1 MTTLIKWHLPT
12 KQEEEEEKT
21 NCSVRMHEH
30 QRDLSQK
37 GSKLEHLTILQD
49 QRCAKILIYRMFAS
63 LLCVS
68 GSPFKALTNLF
79 TTVKNVY
86 PLVALYNIKLFCC
99 AGSDELYETTVLLQ
113 FSQIHYSRRNLDQAY
128 HSHEVIFGSMALS

>member
-1 MTTLIKWHLPT
+1 
-12 KQEEEEEKT
+12 
-21 NCSVRMHEH
+21 
-30 QRDLSQK
+30 
-37 GSKLEHLTILQD
+37 
-49 QRCAKILIYRMFAS
+49 MFAS

-68 GSPFKALTNLF
+68 GSPFKALTTVF
-79 TTVKNVY
+79 TTVKNIY

-128 HSHEVIFGSMALS
+128 HSYEVIFGSMALSVCGEGCMGSSLFTLLPPRTREALENGMQLSGEH